1 MEKYSLE
8 NFQNNLIS
16 YTKKNS
22 YFFEVLLTDFFCLYK
37 NIDTKIIYVTKSNN
51 DEKIDSIVIPK
62 NSYIGEINIYCLQIT
77 TSKKNAQYLEA
88 FKEIDPYSIKQY
100 QYILP
105 PEKDIKI
112 KKVLLSFYSAKS
124 YEDYKDDIEI
134 IDSEKLFSIMFE
146 NAIRYKLLLPNNKLT
161 NKYFENVVLREDL
174 WAYLHR
180 INAYDTT
187 IINQYIYFFNLN
199 LNFIKNGDF
208 ELLDNMLIISDSSIK
223 DIIDVFKNVD
233 KTKYDL
239 LISSDFSL
247 LNQIVKTYK
256 CYNKI
261 NNNIIDLIFFLDSL
275 RKSDNI
281 FNNLEF
287 KPTREYLSINNKN
300 RCISYMPYNFS
311 NHKNKKACFSFKCN
325 FNDISLLS
333 NSDIDKSIG
342 EGRLLSTIEANRTI
356 NGLNHTG
363 MYSTLIHPNLKDDSN
378 LIKILLQSSILQLES
393 TI

>member
-8 NFQNNLIS
+8 GFQDNLIS
-16 YTKKNS
+16 YTNKSS

-37 NIDTKIIYVTKSNN
+37 NIDTKIVYVTKSNN
-51 DEKIDSIVIPK
+51 DGKIDSIVIPK
-62 NSYIGEINIYCLQIT
+62 NSYMGEINIYCLQIT

-88 FKEIDPYSIKQY
+88 FKSTDPYLIKQY

-105 PEKDIKI
+105 PKKDIKI

-124 YEDYKDDIEI
+124 YEDYKDEIEI
-134 IDSEKLFSIMFE
+134 IDNEKLFSIIFE
-146 NAIRYKLLLPNNKLT
+146 NSIRYNLLLPNNKFN
-161 NKYFENVVLREDL
+161 NKYFENVVLRESL
-174 WAYLHR
+174 WTYLHR

-208 ELLDNMLIISDSSIK
+208 ELLDNMLTISNSSIK

-247 LNQIVKTYK
+247 LNQIIKTYK

-261 NNNIIDLIFFLDSL
+261 NDNIIDLILFLNSL
-275 RKSDNI
+275 YKSDNI
-281 FNNLEF
+281 FKNIECI
-287 KPTREYLSINNKN
+287 PTTEYLSITSNG

-325 FNDISLLS
+325 FNDISCLH
-333 NSDIDKSIG
+333 NDEINAAIKQG
-342 EGRLLSTIEANRTI
+342 YLLSTAEANI
-356 NGLNHTG
+356 NIKGLNHTG
-363 MYSTLIHPNLKDDSN
+363 MYSTLIHPDLKNDHN
-378 LIKILLQSSILQLES
+378 LIKILLKSSI
-393 TI
+393 I